1 MFTKCLDGSNTD
13 KKEATPVK
21 MTGALS
27 GKIVVGVVAG
37 PSFSLCRV
45 STGQVYGFGSNA
57 DGELGDGTR
66 VCFNPMRLIQ

>member
-1 MFTKCLDGSNTD
+1 
-13 KKEATPVK
+13 
-21 MTGALS
+21 LS

-57 DGELGDGTR
+57 DGELGDGTK
-66 VCFNPMRLIQ
+66 VCFNSLSINSIGGKERARIAKNVWSISQ